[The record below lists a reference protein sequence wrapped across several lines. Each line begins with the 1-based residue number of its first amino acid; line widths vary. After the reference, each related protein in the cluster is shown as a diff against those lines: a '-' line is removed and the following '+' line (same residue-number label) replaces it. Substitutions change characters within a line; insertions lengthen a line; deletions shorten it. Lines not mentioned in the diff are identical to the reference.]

1 MSSPP
6 SFREFPKIPD
16 FKKIGNSSPRTIEQK
31 VMSKLFKHAKPTIQD
46 LEIVDLNRQFYSQLN
61 RSLTELSYEE
71 LNPSDLRKLADYV
84 RYVFYYVIGL
94 NSGITVN
101 RTYRMIRNKS
111 IKGDE
116 QSLTKKRHLS
126 YPPQHII
133 KRIGKLN
140 RANSSNFTVFY
151 GSETIDT
158 ALNELKPSTGE
169 VISVGCWGGPPHE
182 LRAHVVFNHHLDLKF
197 NDISKGARTAYSELV
212 LNNPDFIS
220 AFLTN
225 YFELICREF
234 SKEVKNE
241 NEYIISSI
249 ISEDI
254 LNLEKNPKK
263 KGADL
268 LVYPSVG
275 NRFVTNNLAIK
286 PEVFRRDFNLVKVL
300 EFEVGNTYYD
310 QIRNKE
316 NQNLNHENI
325 SIVEPLNLKVTHRFH
340 DNNILW
346 D

>member
-1 MSSPP
+1 
-6 SFREFPKIPD
+6 
-16 FKKIGNSSPRTIEQK
+16 
-31 VMSKLFKHAKPTIQD
+31 MSKLFKHVTPTTQD
-46 LEIVDLNRQFYSQLN
+46 LEIVELNRQFYMELN
-61 RSLTELSYEE
+61 RSLIELSFEE
-71 LNPSDLRKLADYV
+71 LDANDLIKLGDYI

-101 RTYRMIRNKS
+101 RTYRMVRNKS
-111 IKGDE
+111 IIGDE

-126 YPPQHII
+126 YPPEHIVQ
-133 KRIGKLN
+133 KIGRLN

-169 VISVGCWGGPPHE
+169 LVSVGYWEGPPHE
-182 LRAHVVFNHHLDLKF
+182 LKAHVVFNHHADLKF

-212 LNNPDFIS
+212 LNNPDFVS
-220 AFLTN
+220 AFLAN
-225 YFELICREF
+225 YFELVCREF

-241 NEYIISSI
+241 NEYVISSI
-249 ISEDI
+249 LAEDI

-275 NRFVTNNLAIK
+275 NRFITSNLAIK

-300 EFEVGNTYYD
+300 EFEVGKTYYD
-310 QIRNKE
+310 QIRSKE
-316 NQNLNHENI
+316 TQNLNHENI
-325 SIVEPLNLKVTHRFH
+325 SIVEPRNLRVTGQFH
-340 DNNILW
+340 ENDILW
-346 D
+346 N